1 MGVRCFK
8 PFIFLN
14 LSFIFWI
21 LWCFFCMQV
30 SKFCVDN
37 FNNFS
42 FMASGFHVMIGGAW
56 STLILWKYPAL
67 FSYSAFMGSFL
78 YLNLW
83 IIWIY
88 LDVRREV
95 EDPDLLCRWPVSF
108 SSTVYW
114 VSLADLKFHFA
125 IVLIPMYTF
134 IYFLSTDSSVFSCA
148 RATLFKI

>member
-1 MGVRCFK
+1 MSVRHSK

-14 LSFIFWI
+14 LSFIFW
-21 LWCFFCMQV
+21 LSWCFFCMQV

-37 FNNFS
+37 FIKFS

-56 STLILWKYPAL
+56 STLILWKYPPL

-78 YLNLW
+78 YFNLW
-83 IIWIY
+83 IWIY
-88 LDVRREV
+88 LDVRREI

-114 VSLADLKFHFA
+114 VSLADLKRHFA
-125 IVLIPMYTF
+125 IVLIPIYTF
-134 IYFLSTDSSVFSCA
+134 IYFLSTDSSVFSYA